1 VSSLPTYQW
10 QPTTAEIAAAA
21 GIPEDQVERF
31 DHNTSPLPTLWAADV
46 VGKASA
52 ALNEYPGAS
61 YRPLREAVATAVG
74 TEPERVAVGA
84 GADELILLAARAFL
98 SSSTAAV
105 AATPTYTLYRIAT
118 AQVGARFVGVGAAPP
133 DFAFPADEVI
143 DAARDAHL
151 TWMCIPANPVGNR
164 PAPDEIDA
172 VIAATDGVVVIDA
185 AYAEFAGDSWVAAAD
200 RHHNLL
206 VLHTMSKA
214 YGIGG
219 ARVGYGLGH
228 PDLIGAID
236 AVRPP
241 GSLSTLSVELAIAAL
256 AAPDRMRDTVTSLTQ
271 SRVEL
276 APRLAALGFRVLP
289 SEANF
294 LLCDVGP
301 DARALQERLM
311 AEGLVVRRF
320 PADGPLANYL
330 RFTIRS
336 PHAHDRLI
344 DALERSL

>member
-1 VSSLPTYQW
+1 VRSLPTYQW

-31 DHNTSPLPTLWAADV
+31 DHNTSPLPTPWAADV
-46 VGKASA
+46 VAAASGG
-52 ALNEYPGAS
+52 LNEYPGAS
-61 YRPLREAVATAVG
+61 YRPLRQAVATAVG
-74 TEPERVAVGA
+74 SDPERVAVGA

-98 SSSTAAV
+98 APSAAAV

-118 AQVGARFVGVGAAPP
+118 AQVRARFVAVAAAPP
-133 DFAFPADEVI
+133 DFAFPAAGVI
-143 DAARDAHL
+143 DAARDADL

-164 PAPDEIDA
+164 PSPDEIEA

-185 AYAEFAGDSWVAAAD
+185 AYAEFAGDSWRTAAE
-200 RHHNLL
+200 RCHNLL
-206 VLHTMSKA
+206 VLHTLSKA

-228 PDLIGAID
+228 PDLVSAID

-256 AAPDRMRDTVTSLTQ
+256 AAPDRMRDTVASL
-271 SRVEL
+271 SEGRAAL

-289 SEANF
+289 SQANF
-294 LLCDVGP
+294 LLCEVGP
-301 DARALQERLM
+301 AAHRLQAKLM
-311 AEGLVVRRF
+311 EEGLVVRKF
-320 PADGPLANYL
+320 PADGPLAEYL